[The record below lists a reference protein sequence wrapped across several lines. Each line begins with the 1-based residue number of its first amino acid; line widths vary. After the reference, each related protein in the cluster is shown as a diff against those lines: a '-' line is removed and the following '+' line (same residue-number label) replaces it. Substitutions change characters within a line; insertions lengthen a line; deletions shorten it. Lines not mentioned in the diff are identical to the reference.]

1 MTRCEELYE
10 FLISKATELTERW
23 YEEADKSTGVYASTN
38 QEEIRFLKEQ
48 NKLFHLKFFRVLK
61 EDEEE
66 FLKNLEEW
74 ILAVAKDESHQVTP
88 INSIMKEFYRVR
100 NHYLELVQR
109 FVTEQ
114 NGTEEEL
121 NNWSHVIIDTMDRVT
136 IWFLEEYDRYSME
149 RLHSHR
155 ELINELSVPVISLT
169 PTTGL
174 LPLIGD
180 IDTVRAKYILDEA
193 LEQSA
198 GKGLDRLFIDLSG
211 VLVVDTM
218 VAQQLFQL
226 HESLRLLGIQT
237 TICGIRPEIAQ
248 TATQLGLSF
257 DNISISSTLQR
268 ALQSSGL
275 H

>member
-1 MTRCEELYE
+1 M
-10 FLISKATELTERW
+10 SKATELTERW
-23 YEEADKSTGVYASTN
+23 YEEADKTSGVYASTN
-38 QEEIRFLKEQ
+38 PKEISFLKEQ
-48 NKLFHLKFFRVLK
+48 NKLFHLKFFKVLK
-61 EDEEE
+61 EDEDI

-100 NHYLELVQR
+100 NHYLELVQQ
-109 FVTEQ
+109 FIAEQ

-121 NNWSHVIIDTMDRVT
+121 NNWSQVIIDTMDHVT

-180 IDTVRAKYILDEA
+180 IDTVRAKSILDEA

-257 DNISISSTLQR
+257 DNISICSTLQR
-268 ALQSSGL
+268 ALQSSVL

>member
-10 FLISKATELTERW
+10 FLVSKATELTERW
-23 YEEADKSTGVYASTN
+23 YQEADKSSGVYASTN
-38 QEEIRFLKEQ
+38 AEEIRTLKEQ
-48 NKLFHLKFFRVLK
+48 NKEFHLKFFQVLK
-61 EDEEE
+61 ENHDI
-66 FLKNLEEW
+66 FLKNFEEW

-100 NHYLELVQR
+100 NHYLELVQQ
-109 FVTEQ
+109 FTNET

-121 NNWSHVIIDTMDRVT
+121 NNWTQVIIDTMDHVT
-136 IWFLEEYDRYSME
+136 IWFLEEYDRYSLE

-155 ELINELSVPVISLT
+155 ELINELSAPVISLT
-169 PTTGL
+169 PNTGL

-180 IDTVRAKYILDEA
+180 IDTVRAKFILDETLDQCA
-193 LEQSA
+193 E
-198 GKGLDRLFIDLSG
+198 KGLDRLFIDLSG

-237 TICGIRPEIAQ
+237 TLCGIRPEIAQ

-257 DNISISSTLQR
+257 ENISISSTLQR
-268 ALQSSGL
+268 ALQASVL
-275 H
+275 Q

>member
-10 FLISKATELTERW
+10 FLMSKATELTERW
-23 YEEADKSTGVYASTN
+23 YEEADKTSGVYASTN
-38 QEEIRFLKEQ
+38 PKEISFLKEQ
-48 NKLFHLKFFRVLK
+48 NKLFHLKFFKVLK
-61 EDEEE
+61 EDEDI

-100 NHYLELVQR
+100 NHYLELVQQ
-109 FVTEQ
+109 FIAEQ

-121 NNWSHVIIDTMDRVT
+121 NNWSQVIIDTMDHVT

-180 IDTVRAKYILDEA
+180 IDTVRAKSILDEA

-257 DNISISSTLQR
+257 DNISICSTLQR
-268 ALQSSGL
+268 ALQSSVL